1 LPLASATIRP
11 IQCGSVCL
19 LNERKREFF
28 KKKVKEGILRSQED
42 QNDLQ
47 LSLSA
52 RNNDTAMSGSSD
64 GSRKNFRGAEL

>member
-1 LPLASATIRP
+1 MWKCLSA
-11 IQCGSVCL
+11 
-19 LNERKREFF
+19 ERKKEGIF

-52 RNNDTAMSGSSD
+52 RNNDTAMSG
-64 GSRKNFRGAEL
+64 RTCV